1 MRSTRICALYCA
13 LLISIMLASA
23 QALGQ
28 ARVSAPATAHAVVD
42 AEDAGALRSGV
53 VDLQEGVIRA
63 PNPTRACRWPQLSAV
78 VENDFAG

>member
-13 LLISIMLASA
+13 LLISIMQLAS
-23 QALGQ
+23 GQ
-28 ARVSAPATAHAVVD
+28 ARTSAPATAHAVVD

-63 PNPTRACRWPQLSAV
+63 RRTQREHAGGRSSQPLSRTISRADR
-78 VENDFAG
+78 

>member
-1 MRSTRICALYCA
+1 MRSTRIRALHCA
-13 LLISIMLASA
+13 LLISIMQLAS
-23 QALGQ
+23 GQ
-28 ARVSAPATAHAVVD
+28 ARTSAPATAHAVVD